1 MQDLNTRVLKFLQ
14 KWMNDNKVP
23 QIRKGM
29 PEELEALIESE
40 ISLRQSSAIAD
51 SMKARAEANDAKDP
65 E

>member
-29 PEELEALIESE
+29 PEELEAFVESE
-40 ISLRQSSAIAD
+40 ISLRQAQAIAEGMR
-51 SMKARAEANDAKDP
+51 SRAEATDAKDS
-65 E
+65 